1 MGKIQ
6 TDQRKNRRLFQITQ
20 TRIEFKTNTQ
30 IHTKISS
37 KNSIFKCIFRSTN
50 HIARILLKNSHTTI
64 IRELKN
70 SDP

>member
-30 IHTKISS
+30 IHSKISS
-37 KNSIFKCIFRSTN
+37 KTVYLNVFLG
-50 HIARILLKNSHTTI
+50 ALI
-64 IRELKN
+64 ISQGFYSKTAIQQLSEN
-70 SDP
+70 